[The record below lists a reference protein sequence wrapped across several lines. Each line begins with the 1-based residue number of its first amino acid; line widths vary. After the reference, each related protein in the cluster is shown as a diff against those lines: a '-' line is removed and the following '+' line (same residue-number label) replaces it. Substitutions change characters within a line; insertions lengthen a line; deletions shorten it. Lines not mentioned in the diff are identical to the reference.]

1 MEQTIFLPTGEDMS
15 KLIRN
20 ALNAFCEQAKKAGYN
35 LNDEMEGGLLQD
47 GFVAGYC
54 SGWND
59 MLGIIRDQLNVDK
72 DVKNMLNNGDNESTM
87 GGHHVR

>member
-35 LNDEMEGGLLQD
+35 LNDEMEGGWLHD

-54 SGWND
+54 AGWND

-72 DVKNMLNNGDNESTM
+72 DVKNMLTHGDNESTM
-87 GGHHVR
+87 D

>member
-15 KLIRN
+15 ELIRN

-54 SGWND
+54 AGWND

-87 GGHHVR
+87 D

>member
-1 MEQTIFLPTGEDMS
+1 MEQTIFLPSGEDMS
-15 KLIRN
+15 KLIQN

-54 SGWND
+54 AGWND
-59 MLGIIRDQLNVDK
+59 MLGIIRDQMNVEK
-72 DVKNMLNNGDNESTM
+72 DVKNILTHENDEGTM
-87 GGHHVR
+87 D

>member
-54 SGWND
+54 AGWND

-72 DVKNMLNNGDNESTM
+72 DVKNMLNNGDKETTM
-87 GGHHVR
+87 D

>member
-1 MEQTIFLPTGEDMS
+1 MEQAIFLPSGDDMG

-35 LNDEMEGGLLQD
+35 LNDEMEDGFLQD

-54 SGWND
+54 AGWND

-72 DVKNMLNNGDNESTM
+72 DVKNMLNHGDNESTM
-87 GGHHVR
+87 D